1 MHRNCGRCTLR
12 ALIPSGACEVGSPC
26 RSWRDDLP
34 VQIISPT
41 DNWMPLA
48 VFSLEVRRLG
58 AEWGARRHYDMIE
71 MSGCEISLHLALAMA
86 ISGSELAIQH
96 F

>member
-1 MHRNCGRCTLR
+1 
-12 ALIPSGACEVGSPC
+12 
-26 RSWRDDLP
+26 
-34 VQIISPT
+34 
-41 DNWMPLA
+41 MPLA